1 MEIAMKNLKA
11 SIVINP
17 TVASVLHKELTQ
29 DEVDSGDPP
38 TNFVLEVLTKV
49 IVFSLISGW
58 LLIFPMKLYADEA
71 SELGLCPQPREKTPK
86 APEEYIQKVNPF
98 EKNSKNIKEGKL
110 LYMVRAKTL
119 QCKHCHGLKGD
130 GRGEMASDSFPA
142 PRNFTCTEMMKTI
155 PDGQL
160 FWVVVNG
167 LPHTSMPS
175 YDNLSDKQIWK
186 LIVFIRSLAK

>member
-1 MEIAMKNLKA
+1 MKNQKA
-11 SIVINP
+11 SAVISP
-17 TVASVLHKELTQ
+17 IMASALHKKLTR
-29 DEVDSGDPP
+29 DEVGSGDPP
-38 TNFVLEVLTKV
+38 TDFVFEVLTKAM
-49 IVFSLISGW
+49 VFSLILGW
-58 LLIFPMKLYADEA
+58 LLIFPVKLYADEA
-71 SELGLCPQPREKTPK
+71 NELGLCPQPREKTPK
-86 APEEYIQKVNPF
+86 APEEYIQKVNPL
-98 EKNSKNIKEGKL
+98 EKNSKNIKDGKL

-160 FWVVVNG
+160 FWAVVNG

>member
-1 MEIAMKNLKA
+1 MPAGSPVNGFLRGFDFQLMVIVMKNPK
-11 SIVINP
+11 
-17 TVASVLHKELTQ
+17 
-29 DEVDSGDPP
+29 
-38 TNFVLEVLTKV
+38 VLTRV
-49 IVFSLISGW
+49 IAF
-58 LLIFPMKLYADEA
+58 LLIVGWILIPSMNLYAEEA
-71 SELGLCPQPREKTPK
+71 NELGLCPQPREKTPK
-86 APEEYIQKVNPF
+86 APEEFIQKVNPL
-98 EKNSKNIKEGKL
+98 ENNSKNIKAGKL

-130 GRGEMASDSFPA
+130 GRGEMASDSFPP

-160 FWVVVNG
+160 FWAIVNG

-186 LIVFIRSLAK
+186 LIIFIRSLAE